1 MTSEPL
7 EEKEPGNIIEASYTS
22 ADVAASDL
30 DHPAWEAARVAAI
43 KRYWSGEDAP
53 IGRHAEA
60 RLLWS
65 EVALCVRFNCRQTEP
80 LVVTNHPQTKRK
92 TMGLWDYDV
101 CELFIAPDASQP
113 ECYFEFEVAPTGEWL
128 DLAVCQRLGERE
140 TDWNFHS
147 GMTAAARITAS
158 NITIAMRVSW
168 EALGRVPQAG
178 EKWRANLFRCV
189 GAGGATR
196 GYLAWQPTLTEEP
209 GFHVPAAFGWI
220 RFEKQNPEFR
230 SQNKN

>member
-7 EEKEPGNIIEASYTS
+7 EEKESDNTIEASYTS

-30 DHPAWEAARVAAI
+30 DHPAWEAARVVSI

-65 EVALCVRFNCRQTEP
+65 KAALCVRFVCHQTEQ
-80 LVVTNHPQTKRK
+80 LVINPHPQTKRK
-92 TMGLWDYDV
+92 TMDLWDYDV

-113 ECYFEFEVAPTGEWL
+113 ECYFEFEAAPTGEWL
-128 DLAVCQRLGERE
+128 DVAVCQRLDERE
-140 TDWNFHS
+140 TNWDFHS
-147 GMTAAARITAS
+147 GMTTAARVDEN
-158 NITIAMRVSW
+158 NIMIAIRIPW
-168 EALGRVPQAG
+168 EALGRVPQANDR
-178 EKWRANLFRCV
+178 WRGNLFRCV
-189 GAGGATR
+189 GADPTR
-196 GYLAWQPTLTEEP
+196 GYLAWQPTHTEEP

-220 RFEKQNPEFR
+220 RFAKHETKEQEPE
-230 SQNKN
+230 

>member
-7 EEKEPGNIIEASYTS
+7 EEKESDNTIEASYTS

-30 DHPAWEAARVAAI
+30 DHPAWNTAHVVAI

-65 EVALCVRFNCRQTEP
+65 KAALCVRFVCHQTEP
-80 LVVTNHPQTKRK
+80 LVINLHPQTKQK
-92 TMGLWDYDV
+92 TLGLWDRDV

-113 ECYFEFEVAPTGEWL
+113 ECYFEFEAAPTGEWL
-128 DLAVCQRLGERE
+128 DVAVCQRLGERE
-140 TDWNFHS
+140 SDWDFHS
-147 GMTAAARITAS
+147 GMTAAARVTES
-158 NITIAMRVSW
+158 NIMIAMRVPW
-168 EALGRVPQAG
+168 EALGRVPQANDR
-178 EKWRANLFRCV
+178 WRGNLFRCV
-189 GAGGATR
+189 GADPTR
-196 GYLAWQPTLTEEP
+196 GYLAWRPTHTEEP

-220 RFEKQNPEFR
+220 RFLKQNSGVRIQNPE
-230 SQNKN
+230 